1 MTTKEEIL
9 RLLEKNKTAFLNE
22 LKESKELIFL
32 LKKSITT
39 KLTTEEKNKVKEQML
54 DICKVIPAFAIFL
67 LPGGSLLLPLLIKF
81 IPNILPS
88 SYREKDLD

>member
-9 RLLEKNKTAFLNE
+9 KLLEKNKNAFLNE
-22 LKESKELIFL
+22 LKESKELVFL

-39 KLTTEEKNKVKEQML
+39 NLTVEEKQKVKEQML
-54 DICKVIPAFAIFL
+54 DICKAIPAFAIFL
-67 LPGGSLLLPLLIKF
+67 LPGGSLLLPLLVKF

-88 SYREKDLD
+88 SYRKNLK

>member
-9 RLLEKNKTAFLNE
+9 RLLEKNKNAFLNE
-22 LKESKELIFL
+22 LKESKELVFL

-39 KLTTEEKNKVKEQML
+39 NLTVEEKQKVKEQML
-54 DICKVIPAFAIFL
+54 DICKAIPAFAIFL
-67 LPGGSLLLPLLIKF
+67 LPGGSLLLPLLVKF

-88 SYREKDLD
+88 SYRKNLK

>member
-9 RLLEKNKTAFLNE
+9 KLLEKNKNAFLNE
-22 LKESKELIFL
+22 LKESKELVFL

-39 KLTTEEKNKVKEQML
+39 NLTVEEKQKIKEQML
-54 DICKVIPAFAIFL
+54 DICKAIPAFAIFL
-67 LPGGSLLLPLLIKF
+67 LPGGSLLLPLLVKF

-88 SYREKDLD
+88 SYRKNLK